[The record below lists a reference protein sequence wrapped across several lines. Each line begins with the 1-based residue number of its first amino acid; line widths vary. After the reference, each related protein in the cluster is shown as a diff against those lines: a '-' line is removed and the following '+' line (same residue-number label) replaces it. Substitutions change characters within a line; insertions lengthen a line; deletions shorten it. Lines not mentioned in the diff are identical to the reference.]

1 MKKQIKQLTAKDLK
15 IRVIASEEYISLVGN
30 CIASGDESFDK
41 KVERQLQKRLDRGDL
56 WAWCSV
62 EVECSYKG
70 LTASDYLGGC
80 SYKSEKDFIKNSG
93 YYEDMVQTC
102 LDDIQS
108 QLEALV
114 NEVTAD

>member
-15 IRVIASEEYISLVGN
+15 IRVIASEEDIPVRGN
-30 CIASGDESFDK
+30 AITSGDEAFDK
-41 KVERQLQKRLDRGDL
+41 KVENQLLRRLDRGDL

-62 EVECSYKG
+62 EVECTYKG
-70 LTASDYLGGC
+70 LTASEYLGGC

-102 LDDIQS
+102 LEDIQS

-114 NEVTAD
+114 NEVIAD

>member
-1 MKKQIKQLTAKDLK
+1 MKQQIKKLTVRDLT
-15 IRVIASEEYISLVGN
+15 INVIASEEDIPVRGN
-30 CIASGDESFDK
+30 AIASGDEAFDRE
-41 KVERQLQKRLDRGDL
+41 VENKLIKRLEDGDI

-70 LTASDYLGGC
+70 LTASEYLGGC

-93 YYEDMVQTC
+93 YYTDMVQTC
-102 LDDIQS
+102 LEDIQS